1 MASNIQLLIAVSAF
15 LSGCVSL
22 PTNQSL
28 ETPVAA
34 ETCVYNR
41 GEMLALSQDAFDQDM
56 EGGWRALAN
65 RAGCIPVAADLIRDY
80 RETKQLT
87 ASILYW
93 HEGQLRASLGET
105 EHAIQL
111 FEKSRHPKDDPFGWN
126 LYVDATI
133 AFIRKDKPALLN
145 AREALARLPRPPDF
159 DPRDA
164 QGNAIEVSWP
174 PNLHVVDGLIECFER
189 EYKDAYRVC
198 RK

>member
-1 MASNIQLLIAVSAF
+1 MAKV
-15 LSGCVSL
+15 
-22 PTNQSL
+22 
-28 ETPVAA
+28 E
-34 ETCVYNR
+34 
-41 GEMLALSQDAFDQDM
+41 
-56 EGGWRALAN
+56 
-65 RAGCIPVAADLIRDY
+65 
-80 RETKQLT
+80 
-87 ASILYW
+87 
-93 HEGQLRASLGET
+93 
-105 EHAIQL
+105 IQL

-133 AFIRKDKPALLN
+133 AFIRKDKLALLN

-189 EYKDAYRVC
+189 EYKDAYKVC